1 MAKLSEIESFW
12 NAQSCGE
19 VYATG
24 VSLEQ
29 QLRTQERARYE
40 LEPFIFDFAKFPE
53 AAGKDVL
60 EIGVG
65 MGADHLQWARS
76 RPRRLSGID
85 LTDRAVQFTSAR
97 LAAEGFAPG
106 VKQGNAEALAFPDA
120 SFDIV
125 YSYGVLHHSESPA
138 RAIDEVHRVLR
149 AGGVARVM
157 IYHKYSLVGFL
168 LWLRYGLFK
177 LNFVSLGKI
186 YAQHLES
193 PGTHAYSVREARRLF
208 AKFSDVGI
216 HRQLSVGDLMEG
228 AAGQRHQG
236 KLLNLARRI
245 WPRWAIRRFFSS
257 LGLFLLIEAR
267 K

>member
-24 VSLEQ
+24 TSLEQ
-29 QLRTQERARYE
+29 QFRTQERARYE

-53 AAGKDVL
+53 AGGKDVL

-65 MGADHLQWARS
+65 MGADHLQWARNG
-76 RPRRLSGID
+76 PRRLSGID
-85 LTDRAVQFTSAR
+85 LTERAVQFTAAR
-97 LAAEGFAPG
+97 LVAEGFTPDVRQA
-106 VKQGNAEALAFPDA
+106 NAEVLPFAGE

-125 YSYGVLHHSESPA
+125 YSYGVLHHSENPA
-138 RAIDEVHRVLR
+138 RAVDEVHRVLR
-149 AGGVARVM
+149 GGGVARIM
-157 IYHKYSLVGFL
+157 MYHKYSIVGFL

-177 LNFVSLGKI
+177 FKFVSLGKI

-193 PGTHAYSVREARRLF
+193 PGTHAYSLREVRKLF
-208 AKFSDVGI
+208 AKFSGMRV
-216 HRQLSVGDLMEG
+216 RTQLSIGDLMEG

-236 KLLNLARRI
+236 ALLNLARRV
-245 WPRWAIRRFFSS
+245 WPRWAIKRFFSS
-257 LGLFLLIEAR
+257 FGLFLLIEAR